1 MDLFSVDLTL
11 TELIFLRQA
20 SDMVSITG
28 KDAKF
33 LSDLQ
38 TKLEGEIGQ
47 VQKLQ
52 EDKKMQELAKA
63 IAIDKE
69 KQQPKK

>member
-20 SDMVSITG
+20 SDVVSITG

-63 IAIDKE
+63 MAADKE
-69 KQQPKK
+69 RQQAKK

>member
-1 MDLFSVDLTL
+1 MNLFSVDLTL
-11 TELIFLRQA
+11 TELVFLRQA

-38 TKLEGEIGQ
+38 TKLEDEIGQ
-47 VQKLQ
+47 IQKIQ
-52 EDKKMQELAKA
+52 EDRKMQELANA
-63 IAIDKE
+63 MAIDKE
-69 KQQPKK
+69 KQQSKK

>member
-20 SDMVSITG
+20 SDVVSITG

-63 IAIDKE
+63 MVADKE
-69 KQQPKK
+69 RQQVKK

>member
-20 SDMVSITG
+20 SDVVSITG

-63 IAIDKE
+63 MAADKE
-69 KQQPKK
+69 RQQVKK

>member
-69 KQQPKK
+69 RQQPKK

>member
-1 MDLFSVDLTL
+1 
-11 TELIFLRQA
+11 
-20 SDMVSITG
+20 MVSITG

-69 KQQPKK
+69 RQQPKK

>member
-63 IAIDKE
+63 MTADKE
-69 KQQPKK
+69 RQQAKK

>member
-63 IAIDKE
+63 MAADKE
-69 KQQPKK
+69 RQQAKK

>member
-63 IAIDKE
+63 IVIDKE
-69 KQQPKK
+69 RQQPKK

>member
-1 MDLFSVDLTL
+1 MNLFSVDLTL
-11 TELIFLRQA
+11 TELVFLRQA

-38 TKLEGEIGQ
+38 TKLESEIGQ
-47 VQKLQ
+47 IQKIQ
-52 EDKKMQELAKA
+52 EDRKMQELANA
-63 IAIDKE
+63 MAIDKE
-69 KQQPKK
+69 KQQSKK